1 MQARPNFVRHILCLA
16 KFGLLFF
23 KNDRSGGVIMQI
35 EKVLNN
41 NVVSAKDGQGRE
53 AVFMGK
59 GIGFKAKV
67 GDDIKEELIEK
78 TFYMDSQSS
87 VDKFKELLV
96 NIPLVHFE
104 ISSDIVEYAKRVL
117 NRKLNE
123 NIYITLTDHINF
135 AIERFQQGMM
145 FQNPLLW
152 EVKNFY
158 REEYLVGEYA
168 VALIRKE
175 LKIELPVDE
184 VASVALHIVNAEYN
198 TVMSEAMRITKSI
211 PGILQIVREY
221 FQIELDEESLHY
233 ERFITHLKFLTQR
246 IVKRE
251 LLNNKDVEFK
261 EMIAKLYPKEYSC
274 AKKVAEY
281 IHECFGHSVTEEE
294 ITYLTVHIRRVVIV
308 DMDE

>member
-1 MQARPNFVRHILCLA
+1 ML
-16 KFGLLFF
+16 
-23 KNDRSGGVIMQI
+23 I

-41 NVVSAKDGQGRE
+41 NVVTAKDNQGRE

-59 GIGFKAKV
+59 GLGFKAKP
-67 GDDIKEELIEK
+67 GDTIKEELVEK
-78 TFYMDSQSS
+78 AFYMDSQSS
-87 VDKFKELLV
+87 VDKFKELLI
-96 NIPLVHFE
+96 NIPLEHIQ
-104 ISSDIVEYAKRVL
+104 ISSEIVEYAKRVL
-117 NRKLNE
+117 NKKLNE

-135 AIERFQQGMM
+135 AIERFKQGMM

-158 REEYLVGEYA
+158 RHEYLIGEYA

-184 VASVALHIVNAEYN
+184 VASVALHIVNAEYD

-221 FQIELDEESLHY
+221 FDIELDEESLHY

-251 LLNNKDVEFK
+251 MLNNKDVEFK
-261 EMIAKLYPKEYSC
+261 EMIAKLYGKEYDC
-274 AKKVAEY
+274 ARRVAQY
-281 IHECFGHSVTEEE
+281 INECFGHSVTEEE
-294 ITYLTVHIRRVVIV
+294 ITYLTVHIRRVIIV
-308 DMDE
+308 DTNE